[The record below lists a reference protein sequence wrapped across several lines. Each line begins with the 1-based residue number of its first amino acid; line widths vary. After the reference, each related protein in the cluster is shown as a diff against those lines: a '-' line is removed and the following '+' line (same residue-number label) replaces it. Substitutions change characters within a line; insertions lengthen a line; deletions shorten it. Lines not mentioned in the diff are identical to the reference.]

1 MGESA
6 TAHAAVLTAASR
18 LLEAFA
24 SGDLDG
30 YFGAFTPDATFI
42 FHSVETPLGSR
53 AEYRTAWDGWVD
65 AIGLRILGCTS
76 DRQAVHFVTP
86 DVALFTHSVRVT
98 ASTRDG
104 VQQRR
109 ERETIV
115 FVRQA
120 DGRWL
125 GAHEHLSA
133 DPNP

>member
-1 MGESA
+1 MTDAKALSD
-6 TAHAAVLTAASR
+6 VLAAASR
-18 LLEAFA
+18 LLDAFA
-24 SGDLDG
+24 AGDLDG
-30 YFGAFTPDATFI
+30 YFGAFAPDATFI
-42 FHSVETPLGSR
+42 FHSVETPLPSTAAYR
-53 AEYRTAWDGWVD
+53 AAWKEWVAGLD
-65 AIGLRILGCTS
+65 LRIVGCTS
-76 DRQAVHFVTP
+76 HDQAVRFLTP

-109 ERETIV
+109 ERETIA